1 MKKIIKRLVLAT
13 MIVMNG
19 NNISARVIDDN
30 AVAHVV
36 TEMSTAGV
44 DNAMLQRGVSQV
56 AALWTEDD
64 GNVEEFTS
72 FVKENYATTPEA
84 RRDLFD
90 KLSKAYEVLL
100 GTQNQVAIEL
110 SLPTILAGPE
120 PTNIDYI
127 MSAFN
132 PYSHLWNDL
141 YENKVAFITILNFPN
156 FSLAEKN
163 TLGGEWNREQWAYAR
178 MGDMFTSRV
187 PALLN

>member
-13 MIVMNG
+13 TIVMNG

-120 PTNIDYI
+120 PTNIDHQYL
-127 MSAFN
+127 F
-132 PYSHLWNDL
+132 
-141 YENKVAFITILNFPN
+141 
-156 FSLAEKN
+156 
-163 TLGGEWNREQWAYAR
+163 R
-178 MGDMFTSRV
+178 
-187 PALLN
+187 